1 MMFPT
6 YQVTVFF
13 DQKNPKTGYA
23 CTIMNCLDAN
33 ILLRKKKARSRDHLL
48 MVDVIN
54 PKTT

>member
-1 MMFPT
+1 MFST
-6 YQVTVFF
+6 YQVTGFF
-13 DQKNPKTGYA
+13 DQKNPKAGYA
-23 CTIMNCLDAN
+23 CTIMTCLDAN